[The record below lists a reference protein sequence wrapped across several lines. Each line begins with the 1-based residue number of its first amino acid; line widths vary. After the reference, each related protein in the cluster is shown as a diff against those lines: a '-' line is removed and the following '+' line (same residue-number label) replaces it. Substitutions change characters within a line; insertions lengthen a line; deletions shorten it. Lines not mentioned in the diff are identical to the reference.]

1 MKVVLINETHSPL
14 MGYLG
19 TSLSKYLAR
28 LGLEVHVIATDLP
41 AYHNFPE
48 HASGSAPKFLS
59 EQAWP
64 SGTVRNVDGYTVHI
78 LPHARHFGHVYMRG
92 LRSKLNGIDPDVVY
106 SILAIGWI
114 PLQAA
119 AISLFSRYKLFTGSH
134 TTASMFPLAREASPS
149 FSRLLKAYLT
159 RWLPGRVVSL
169 FSEVCY
175 CPTAD
180 CGEVAQRFFGV
191 QEKKIKIVYLGIDA
205 DVFFPVTAMR
215 GRSSREAIRRELGFS
230 DEDIVCIYT
239 GKMAE
244 SKNPLLLATAI
255 EMLRAE
261 GRKFRGLF
269 IGDGKQRETIAAHAS
284 CVVLE
289 FMPFVELGDYY
300 RAADIAVWP
309 TTESTSMLDAA
320 ACGLPLIVSDRIY
333 QDHVSGNGLKYSL
346 NDLKSLCEALRSL
359 ESAGVRQTLGHAG
372 AEKMYARFN
381 WARAA
386 KIRHEDFLSALG
398 RIDGT

>member
-1 MKVVLINETHSPL
+1 
-14 MGYLG
+14 
-19 TSLSKYLAR
+19 
-28 LGLEVHVIATDLP
+28 
-41 AYHNFPE
+41 
-48 HASGSAPKFLS
+48 
-59 EQAWP
+59 
-64 SGTVRNVDGYTVHI
+64 
-78 LPHARHFGHVYMRG
+78 
-92 LRSKLNGIDPDVVY
+92 
-106 SILAIGWI
+106 
-114 PLQAA
+114 
-119 AISLFSRYKLFTGSH
+119 
-134 TTASMFPLAREASPS
+134 
-149 FSRLLKAYLT
+149 
-159 RWLPGRVVSL
+159 
-169 FSEVCY
+169 
-175 CPTAD
+175 
-180 CGEVAQRFFGV
+180 
-191 QEKKIKIVYLGIDA
+191 
-205 DVFFPVTAMR
+205 MR

-386 KIRHEDFLSALG
+386 KIRHDDFLSALG